1 MENTSNFTPSS
12 PEKGQVCGWLSFF
25 LFVVGF
31 GSIFTLVM
39 TIANSFPGGG
49 EGFIIYLAFG
59 IDLLFSLALVGLA
72 CYTIHAFI
80 YIRPNAVFL
89 GRLYIIV
96 IFISNLLALLSGDM
110 EDVGWGSLPQVVKGL
125 LWSLIWFI
133 YLSVSNQVAE
143 LFPKE
148 NRRIFKRDKYFAG
161 SLLTIP
167 ALLFLIYLFV
177 FLGNIGIT
185 PVISSD
191 EGEYTDEVVAFRV
204 PDYVACEKI
213 DSIPD
218 TIYHSFES
226 GDSIVGT
233 VMGVYDTNTT
243 ESYFKECLDSW
254 RDESLDGYDFT
265 VSDIST
271 RQVNHN
277 MLRMQSVEYVTDPRL
292 VWTFAVLYSPETGK
306 ACIVSCLAAI
316 PVEQAESL
324 VNGILHT
331 MRFK

>member
-1 MENTSNFTPSS
+1 MENTSNLTPSS
-12 PEKGQVCGWLSFF
+12 PEKGQVRGWLSFF

-31 GSIFTLVM
+31 GSISTLVM
-39 TIANSFPGGG
+39 TIANSFPGSG
-49 EGFIIYLAFG
+49 EDFAAYLAFG
-59 IDLLFSLALVGLA
+59 VDLLFSLALVGLA

-89 GRLYIIV
+89 GRLYIII
-96 IFISNLLALLSGDM
+96 IFISNLLTLLSGDM

-125 LWSLIWFI
+125 VWSLIWFI

-148 NRRIFKRDKYFAG
+148 NRIVFKRDKYFAG
-161 SLLTIP
+161 SLLAIP
-167 ALLFLIYLFV
+167 ALLFFIYLFV
-177 FLGNIGIT
+177 YLGNAGTT

-191 EGEYTDEVVAFRV
+191 AGEYTDEVVAFRV
-204 PDYVACEKI
+204 PDYVICEKI

-218 TIYHSFES
+218 NIYHSFES
-226 GDSIVGT
+226 GDSILGT
-233 VMGVYDTNTT
+233 ITGVYDTNTT

-254 RDESLDGYDFT
+254 RDESLDGYDFS

-292 VWTFAVLYSPETGK
+292 VWTFAALYSPETGK
-306 ACIVSCLAAI
+306 ACIVSCFAAV
-316 PVEQAESL
+316 PVEQTESL
-324 VNGILHT
+324 VNEILHT

>member
-1 MENTSNFTPSS
+1 MENTSNLTPSS
-12 PEKGQVCGWLSFF
+12 PGKGQVRGWLSFF

-39 TIANSFPGGG
+39 TIADSYPGSDGD
-49 EGFIIYLAFG
+49 IISYLAFG
-59 IDLLFSLALVGLA
+59 VDLLFSLALVGLA

-89 GRLYIIV
+89 GRLYIVI
-96 IFISNLLALLSGDM
+96 IFISNLLTLLSDDM

-125 LWSLIWFI
+125 VWSLIWFV

-148 NRRIFKRDKYFAG
+148 NRRVFKRDKYFAG
-161 SLLTIP
+161 SLLAIP
-167 ALLFLIYLFV
+167 ALLFFIYLFV
-177 FLGNIGIT
+177 YFGNVGTT
-185 PVISSD
+185 PLISFD
-191 EGEYTDEVVAFRV
+191 AGEYTDEVVAFRV
-204 PDYVACEKI
+204 PDYVICEKI

-218 TIYHSFES
+218 NIYHSFEV
-226 GDSIVGT
+226 GDSILGT
-233 VMGVYDTNTT
+233 ITGVFDTNTT

-254 RDESLDGYDFT
+254 RDESLDGYDFS
-265 VSDIST
+265 VFDIST
-271 RQVNHN
+271 RLVNHN

-292 VWTFAVLYSPETGK
+292 VWTFAALYSPETGK
-306 ACIVSCLAAI
+306 ACIVSCFAAI

-324 VNGILHT
+324 VNDILYT
-331 MRFK
+331 IRFK